1 MILAVYLKK
10 LRNYVSHIINFRSL
24 FCPIQVYGGDGG
36 FLITTKCH
44 VFAKLR
50 NWFLKSKNIQQAFL
64 NHASS
69 LCEKDTQG

>member
-10 LRNYVSHIINFRSL
+10 LRNYISNIINFRSL

-36 FLITTKCH
+36 FLITTKWH

-50 NWFLKSKNIQQAFL
+50 N
-64 NHASS
+64 
-69 LCEKDTQG
+69 